1 MARMGQA
8 IGGML
13 TMAVGI
19 AVSPLPIIAVVLMLV
34 TPKGKVNGAAFVI
47 GWIISIAVIGG
58 VLIAVGVGSGTS
70 DSGGPSTGV
79 SVLELVLGGLLVLM
93 AAKQWRGR
101 PASGEDPP
109 MPKWMGALDGFT
121 PVKALAAGIL
131 LSGLNP
137 KNLLLIIAG
146 ATAVAGAGASGSEE
160 AISWALFTVIA
171 TIGVATP
178 VVIAFAM
185 GDRSKDLLDRIKV
198 WLAHNNGVIM
208 AVLLLVIGV
217 KLLGD
222 GIAGL

>member
-1 MARMGQA
+1 MGQA

-13 TMAVGI
+13 TIAVGV
-19 AVSPLPIIAVVLMLV
+19 AVSPVPIIAVVLMLV
-34 TPKGKVNGAAFVI
+34 TPRGKVNGPAFVL
-47 GWIISIAVIGG
+47 GWVLSIAVLGG
-58 VLIAVGVGSGTS
+58 VLIAVGVGSGSS
-70 DSGGPSTGV
+70 DDGGPSTGV
-79 SVLELVLGGLLVLM
+79 SVLKLVLGGLLLLV

-101 PASGEDPP
+101 PAPGEDPP
-109 MPKWMGALDGFT
+109 MPKWMGALDSFT
-121 PVKALAAGIL
+121 PVKALGAGIL

-146 ATAVAGAGASGSEE
+146 AAAVAGAGASGGEE
-160 AISWALFTVIA
+160 AIAWAIFTLIA
-171 TIGVATP
+171 TVGVATP

-185 GDRSKDLLDRIKV
+185 GDRSKDLLDRLKG